1 LYNIGSQLGEI
12 VEERIFVEGNEIKKI
27 SNLPI
32 KNMEQDKGLV
42 YTDIVSPVGSI
53 RLVATRRGLT
63 AVLWEGEDYT
73 RTKLSQP
80 DKDDHAPLLL
90 LAQQQLLEYFDR
102 KRTVFDLPLD
112 MKGTPFQLKVWEA
125 LLTIPYG
132 QTKTYGDLAR
142 QLGDIKAVRAVGGA
156 LNKNPIS
163 IIVPCH
169 RIIGGSG
176 KLVGFAG
183 GLKNKSI
190 LIDLEKKDRTP
201 TLFD

>member
-1 LYNIGSQLGEI
+1 
-12 VEERIFVEGNEIKKI
+12 
-27 SNLPI
+27 
-32 KNMEQDKGLV
+32 MDQDKGLV
-42 YTDIVSPVGSI
+42 YTDIASPVGSI
-53 RLVATRRGLT
+53 RLVATTRGLT

-73 RTKLSQP
+73 RTKLYMPNRNDQ
-80 DKDDHAPLLL
+80 APILL
-90 LAQQQLLEYFDR
+90 LAQQQLMEYFDR

-112 MKGTPFQLKVWEA
+112 MQGTHFQLKVWEA
-125 LLTIPYG
+125 LLAIPYG

-169 RIIGGSG
+169 RVIGGNG

-190 LIDLEKKDRTP
+190 LIGLEMKDRAP

>member
-1 LYNIGSQLGEI
+1 MS
-12 VEERIFVEGNEIKKI
+12 IFGNEKI

-32 KNMEQDKGLV
+32 KNMTTDCEFV
-42 YTDIVSPVGSI
+42 YTDVTSPVGKI
-53 RLVATRRGLT
+53 KLVATDRGLT
-63 AVLWEGEDYT
+63 AVLWEGEDYK
-73 RTKLSQP
+73 RTKLSTP
-80 DKDDHAPLLL
+80 ARDDQAPVLL
-90 LAQQQLLEYFDR
+90 LARQQLSEYFDR

-112 MKGTPFQLKVWEA
+112 MQGTAFQLEVWEA

-169 RIIGGSG
+169 RIIGKSG
-176 KLVGFAG
+176 KLIGFAG

-190 LIDLEKKDRTP
+190 LIDLEMKDRAP
-201 TLFD
+201 TLFDL

>member
-1 LYNIGSQLGEI
+1 MEN
-12 VEERIFVEGNEIKKI
+12 
-27 SNLPI
+27 SN
-32 KNMEQDKGLV
+32 LV
-42 YTDIVSPVGSI
+42 YTDVASPVGKI
-53 RLVATRRGLT
+53 RLVATNRGLA

-73 RTKLSQP
+73 RTKLPTP
-80 DKDDHAPLLL
+80 DRNDHAPLLL
-90 LAQQQLLEYFDR
+90 LAQQQLSEYFDR

-112 MKGTPFQLKVWEA
+112 MQGTPFQVKVWEA
-125 LLTIPYG
+125 LLAIPYG

-169 RIIGGSG
+169 RVIGGSG

-183 GLKNKSI
+183 G
-190 LIDLEKKDRTP
+190 T
-201 TLFD
+201 

>member
-1 LYNIGSQLGEI
+1 M
-12 VEERIFVEGNEIKKI
+12 
-27 SNLPI
+27 SNLVT
-32 KNMEQDKGLV
+32 KNMEQDNGLV
-42 YTDIVSPVGSI
+42 YTDIASPLGKI
-53 RLVATRRGLT
+53 RLVATIRGLT

-73 RTKLSQP
+73 RTKLSIP
-80 DKDDHAPLLL
+80 HRDDDAQILL
-90 LAQQQLLEYFDR
+90 LAAQQLFEYFDR
-102 KRTVFDLPLD
+102 ERTIFDLPLD
-112 MKGTPFQLKVWEA
+112 MQGTAFQLKVWNA
-125 LLTIPYG
+125 LLAIPYG
-132 QTKTYGDLAR
+132 HTTTYGDLAR
-142 QLGDIKAVRAVGGA
+142 QLGDIKAVRAVGVA

-190 LIDLEKKDRTP
+190 LIDLERKDRTP